1 MLDQRLSAEERR
13 EGIVKAVLPLFARK
27 GFANTTTRELA
38 EAADVS
44 EALIYK
50 HFPSKESLYAEIQN
64 TGCKDKDR
72 GLEKLADAEPSTS
85 TLVHIVYYLLRTI
98 VMGKPGDTISW
109 EAKHR
114 MILNSCLE
122 DGEFTR
128 VLYENRFSCCF
139 NKVQTCLVAAE
150 ETGDICEEPGQP
162 RKPRA
167 VRASRGG
174 HDCHSAPA
182 QKAGDRLQSR
192 SRGTLP
198 PSRLVCA
205 ARRRSDRPGDRAALQ
220 SENFIRLFRRRQ
232 RLKFLLE

>member
-1 MLDQRLSAEERR
+1 MFDQRLSADQRR
-13 EGIVKAVLPLFARK
+13 EAIVRAALPLFARK

-38 EAADVS
+38 EAAGVS

-72 GLEKLADAEPSTS
+72 GLEKLAGVEPSTS

-98 VMGKPGDTISW
+98 VLGKPGDTISW
-109 EAKHR
+109 ETKHR

-139 NKVQTCLVAAE
+139 SKVEACLAAAE
-150 ETGDICEEPGQP
+150 DAGDIVSSPISRRNRVRFAHHLAAMIAIDHLP
-162 RKPRA
+162 RKPVIDYQVDREELLHQA
-167 VRASRGG
+167 IWFALRGLG
-174 HDCHSAPA
+174 LTDHAIARHYEPKALSAFFS
-182 QKAGDRLQSR
+182 G
-192 SRGTLP
+192 GT
-198 PSRLVCA
+198 
-205 ARRRSDRPGDRAALQ
+205 
-220 SENFIRLFRRRQ
+220 E
-232 RLKFLLE
+232 

>member
-1 MLDQRLSAEERR
+1 MTA
-13 EGIVKAVLPLFARK
+13 ALPLFARK

-38 EAADVS
+38 DAAGVS

-64 TGCKDKDR
+64 TGCKDKDS
-72 GLEKLADAEPSTS
+72 GLEKLANLDPSTS

-109 EAKHR
+109 ETKHR

-139 NKVQTCLVAAE
+139 NKVQACLEAAE
-150 ETGDICEEPGQP
+150 KSGDVVRSPIGRENRVRFAHHLAAMIAINHLPKKPVIDYHVTREELLHEVIWF
-162 RKPRA
+162 A
-167 VRASRGG
+167 LRGLG
-174 HDCHSAPA
+174 LTDNAIARYYNPKALSAFFGVNS
-182 QKAGDRLQSR
+182 Q
-192 SRGTLP
+192 
-198 PSRLVCA
+198 
-205 ARRRSDRPGDRAALQ
+205 
-220 SENFIRLFRRRQ
+220 
-232 RLKFLLE
+232 

>member
-1 MLDQRLSAEERR
+1 MFDQRLSAEQRR
-13 EGIVKAVLPLFARK
+13 EAIVTAALPLFARK

-38 EAADVS
+38 EAAGVS

-64 TGCKDKDR
+64 TGCKDKDA
-72 GLEKLADAEPSTS
+72 GLEKLAATEPSTS

-109 EAKHR
+109 EVKHR

-139 NKVQTCLVAAE
+139 NKVQACLAAAE
-150 ETGDICEEPGQP
+150 
-162 RKPRA
+162 A
-167 VRASRGG
+167 
-174 HDCHSAPA
+174 
-182 QKAGDRLQSR
+182 AGDVVSSPISR
-192 SRGTLP
+192 ENRVRFAHHLAAMIAINHLPQTPVIDYRVDRGELLHQVVWFVLRGMGLTDNAIASHSNP
-198 PSRLVCA
+198 K
-205 ARRRSDRPGDRAALQ
+205 AL
-220 SENFIRLFRRRQ
+220 SAFFGVGS
-232 RLKFLLE
+232 

>member
-1 MLDQRLSAEERR
+1 MTRVIDQRLSAEQRR
-13 EGIVKAVLPLFARK
+13 EAIVRAALPLFARK

-38 EAADVS
+38 EAAGVS

-64 TGCKDKDR
+64 TGCKDKDH
-72 GLEKLADAEPSTS
+72 GLEKLAGAEPSTS

-109 EAKHR
+109 EVKHR

-139 NKVQTCLVAAE
+139 RKVQACLAAAE
-150 ETGDICEEPGQP
+150 EVGDVVNCPISRENRVRFAHHLAAIIAINHLPKRPVIDYKVDRESLLHEVIWFALRGLGLTD
-162 RKPRA
+162 KAMA
-167 VRASRGG
+167 VYYNPEALSAFFGVGG
-174 HDCHSAPA
+174 
-182 QKAGDRLQSR
+182 G
-192 SRGTLP
+192 
-198 PSRLVCA
+198 
-205 ARRRSDRPGDRAALQ
+205 
-220 SENFIRLFRRRQ
+220 
-232 RLKFLLE
+232 

>member
-13 EGIVKAVLPLFARK
+13 EAIVKAALPLFARK

-150 ETGDICEEPGQP
+150 ETGDIVKSPVSRENRVRFAHHVAAMIAINHLPRRPVIDYQVNREELLHEVIWF
-162 RKPRA
+162 A
-167 VRASRGG
+167 LRGLG
-174 HDCHSAPA
+174 LTDTAIARHYNP
-182 QKAGDRLQSR
+182 KALSVFFGVSSQ
-192 SRGTLP
+192 
-198 PSRLVCA
+198 
-205 ARRRSDRPGDRAALQ
+205 
-220 SENFIRLFRRRQ
+220 
-232 RLKFLLE
+232 

>member
-13 EGIVKAVLPLFARK
+13 EAIVKAVLPLFARK

-150 ETGDICEEPGQP
+150 ETGDIVKSPVSRENRVRFAHHVAAMIAILHLPKKPVIDYKVDREELFHQ
-162 RKPRA
+162 A
-167 VRASRGG
+167 VWFVLRGVG
-174 HDCHSAPA
+174 LTDQAIERHYNPKTLSAFF
-182 QKAGDRLQSR
+182 GV
-192 SRGTLP
+192 G
-198 PSRLVCA
+198 
-205 ARRRSDRPGDRAALQ
+205 SD
-220 SENFIRLFRRRQ
+220 
-232 RLKFLLE
+232 

>member
-13 EGIVKAVLPLFARK
+13 AAIVKAALPLFARK

-109 EAKHR
+109 ETKHR

-150 ETGDICEEPGQP
+150 ETGDIVKSPVSRENRVRFAHHVAAMIAILHLPKKPVIDYKVDREELFHQ
-162 RKPRA
+162 A
-167 VRASRGG
+167 VWFVLRGVG
-174 HDCHSAPA
+174 LTDQAIGRHYNPKTLSAFF
-182 QKAGDRLQSR
+182 GVGS
-192 SRGTLP
+192 G
-198 PSRLVCA
+198 
-205 ARRRSDRPGDRAALQ
+205 
-220 SENFIRLFRRRQ
+220 
-232 RLKFLLE
+232 

>member
-1 MLDQRLSAEERR
+1 MDQRLSAEQRR
-13 EGIVKAVLPLFARK
+13 TAIVKAALPLFARK

-38 EAADVS
+38 EAAGVS

-64 TGCKDKDR
+64 TGCKDKDN
-72 GLEKLADAEPSTS
+72 GLEKLAGVEPSTS

-109 EAKHR
+109 EVKHR

-139 NKVQTCLVAAE
+139 NKVEACLAAAE
-150 ETGDICEEPGQP
+150 ESGDIVSSPVGRQNRVRFAHHLAAIIAINHLPKKPVIDYKVDREELLHEVTWF
-162 RKPRA
+162 A
-167 VRASRGG
+167 LRGLG
-174 HDCHSAPA
+174 LTDQAIARHYNP
-182 QKAGDRLQSR
+182 KALSVFFGV
-192 SRGTLP
+192 GN
-198 PSRLVCA
+198 
-205 ARRRSDRPGDRAALQ
+205 G
-220 SENFIRLFRRRQ
+220 
-232 RLKFLLE
+232 

>member
-1 MLDQRLSAEERR
+1 MPEPQRMSAEERR
-13 EGIVKAVLPLFARK
+13 AAIVKAVLPVFARR

-38 EAADVS
+38 EAAGVS
-44 EALIYK
+44 EALLYK

-64 TGCKDKDR
+64 TGCKDKDH
-72 GLEKLADAEPSTS
+72 GLEKLASVEPSTS

-150 ETGDICEEPGQP
+150 ETGDIVKSPVSRENRVRFAHHVAAMIAILHLPKKPVIDYKVDREELFHQ
-162 RKPRA
+162 A
-167 VRASRGG
+167 VWFVLRGVG
-174 HDCHSAPA
+174 LTDQAIGRHYNPKTLSAFF
-182 QKAGDRLQSR
+182 GVGS
-192 SRGTLP
+192 G
-198 PSRLVCA
+198 
-205 ARRRSDRPGDRAALQ
+205 
-220 SENFIRLFRRRQ
+220 
-232 RLKFLLE
+232 

>member
-1 MLDQRLSAEERR
+1 VFDQRLSAEQRR
-13 EGIVKAVLPLFARK
+13 EAIVTAALPLFARK
-27 GFANTTTRELA
+27 GFGNTTTRELA
-38 EAADVS
+38 EEAGVA

-109 EAKHR
+109 ETKHR

-139 NKVQTCLVAAE
+139 NNVRACLAAAEATDDIVECMVSRVNRVRFAHHVAAM
-150 ETGDICEEPGQP
+150 I
-162 RKPRA
+162 
-167 VRASRGG
+167 
-174 HDCHSAPA
+174 
-182 QKAGDRLQSR
+182 
-192 SRGTLP
+192 
-198 PSRLVCA
+198 
-205 ARRRSDRPGDRAALQ
+205 
-220 SENFIRLFRRRQ
+220 
-232 RLKFLLE
+232 

>member
-1 MLDQRLSAEERR
+1 MIQ
-13 EGIVKAVLPLFARK
+13 VKRVYDPVAKTDGLRFLVDRIWPRGVRK

-38 EAADVS
+38 EAAGVS

-64 TGCKDKDR
+64 TGCKDKDN
-72 GLEKLADAEPSTS
+72 GLEKLAGVEPSTS

-98 VMGKPGDTISW
+98 VMGKPGDTISL

-150 ETGDICEEPGQP
+150 ETGDIVKSP
-162 RKPRA
+162 
-167 VRASRGG
+167 VSR
-174 HDCHSAPA
+174 
-182 QKAGDRLQSR
+182 
-192 SRGTLP
+192 
-198 PSRLVCA
+198 
-205 ARRRSDRPGDRAALQ
+205 
-220 SENFIRLFRRRQ
+220 EN
-232 RLKFLLE
+232 

>member
-13 EGIVKAVLPLFARK
+13 EAIVKAVLPLFARK

-38 EAADVS
+38 EVAGVS

-50 HFPSKESLYAEIQN
+50 HFPSKESLYAQIQD
-64 TGCKDKDR
+64 TGCKDKDQ
-72 GLEKLADAEPSTS
+72 GLEKLAGAEPSTS

-109 EAKHR
+109 EIKHR

-139 NKVQTCLVAAE
+139 NKVQACLEAAEKSGDVVRSPIGRENRVRFAQHVAAM
-150 ETGDICEEPGQP
+150 
-162 RKPRA
+162 
-167 VRASRGG
+167 
-174 HDCHSAPA
+174 SAIHH
-182 QKAGDRLQSR
+182 
-192 SRGTLP
+192 LP
-198 PSRLVCA
+198 QHPV
-205 ARRRSDRPGDRAALQ
+205 
-220 SENFIRLFRRRQ
+220 I
-232 RLKFLLE
+232 